1 MAYRLTETVPASMFS
16 AAKERQV
23 SVGVLCDGMG
33 GEGNGNMCARE
44 AVQAFGDAFAETG
57 SFGTQWRMRLRM
69 GLYAANAAVMQYK
82 QAENLAHSN
91 SGTTLIASVISED
104 NLHFVSVGDSP
115 IYLFQKSE
123 KNNEYKATRINESH
137 AVWYHY
143 FMKDGIMYQQEVTKQ
158 EAAEINK
165 GASAESYCKT
175 KGLYCAILGRE
186 IGYLDETGEEK
197 VYSLRDGDI
206 VMLCSDGVSNTIDE
220 SEMSNIMR
228 NYGAAHHKAK
238 EVAYQI
244 MQAVKQN
251 AQPRQ
256 DNASCIIFKVNTD

>member
-1 MAYRLTETVPASMFS
+1 MAYKLTETVPASMYNI
-16 AAKERQV
+16 AKERQV

-33 GEGNGNMCARE
+33 GEGNGGMCARE
-44 AVQAFGDAFAETG
+44 AVQAFGEAFAETG
-57 SFGTQWRMRLRM
+57 SFGSQWHLRLRM
-69 GLYAANAAVMQYK
+69 GLYAANAAVMQFK
-82 QAENLAHSN
+82 QAENCAHSN

-123 KNNEYKATRINESH
+123 RSNEYKATRINDSH

-143 FMKDGIMYQQEVTKQ
+143 FMQDGTMYQQEVSK
-158 EAAEINK
+158 ERAGEINK
-165 GASAESYCKT
+165 NASAESYCKT
-175 KGLYCAILGRE
+175 KGLYCAVLGRT
-186 IGYLDETGEEK
+186 IGYLDESGDK
-197 VYSLRDGDI
+197 RVISLRNGDI

-228 NYGAAHHKAK
+228 NYGAAHHTAN

-256 DNASCIIFKVNTD
+256 DNASCIIFKVRID